1 MLTMLISFNL
11 GFLGSCGYIPSLKI
25 LVSHKINLQFTI
37 MHYFTNGPS
46 SVILSTCA
54 NWTQV
59 V

>member
-1 MLTMLISFNL
+1 MLISFNL